1 MPLEAFSPTAS
12 VVGILTGGV
21 TAVDRSLLLRQ
32 GTAQTRAAKSIQTNF
47 SSRIDAAL
55 AKLNSAASTPLTDAL
70 RQDQAILTG
79 RKERLNDSIDVVNK
93 SVGQFQYLK
102 NHVYYLR
109 SQITA
114 LESGSI
120 NASALAE
127 DWDNKLRK
135 INQLIL
141 AADHAY
147 KDGNQ
152 YYHKNLISAA
162 SRTSFRPQSFFAP
175 YNSNGDTLLI
185 GGVYLGV
192 DYFLTETSPG
202 TEFWNSDTAR
212 LTSEAATG
220 TLTEYSS
227 YPDTPS
233 GNAEDVTTIN
243 FTGFTDN
250 ASGNDI
256 VTFQRADLTNVTAS
270 ITRGGLGLLDAWLY
284 DDFQTS
290 VDANAITRAKA
301 DLEAAEGLV
310 LSTEADFKA
319 DLQALQSRSTLF
331 DALIDGI
338 EKEINQRL
346 TDIQDDAEAELIAL
360 QLEFQV
366 AQFGFALLASRGNTL
381 IFSLVLAQD
390 SRTGDLVGSTAD
402 LGEAIVGS
410 TLNIRA

>member
-1 MPLEAFSPTAS
+1 MPLEAFRPTSS

-21 TAVDRSLLLRQ
+21 TAVDRSLLLSH
-32 GTAQTRAAKSIQTNF
+32 GTAQTQAVQSIQNNF
-47 SSRIDAAL
+47 GSRIDAAL
-55 AKLNSAASTPLTDAL
+55 AKLNSATATPLTDAL
-70 RQDQAILTG
+70 RHDQAVLTG

-93 SVGQFQYLK
+93 SLGQFQYLK

-114 LESGSI
+114 LENGRIS
-120 NASALAE
+120 ASALAE

-147 KDGNQ
+147 KDGGQ
-152 YYHKNLISAA
+152 YYHKNLISAM

-185 GGVYLGV
+185 TGVYLGV
-192 DYFLTETSPG
+192 DYYLTETSPG
-202 TEFWNSDTAR
+202 TQFWNSDTAR
-212 LTSEAATG
+212 LTNEAATG
-220 TLTEYSS
+220 TLTEYTS

-233 GNAEDVTTIN
+233 GNTEDVTTIN

-256 VTFQRADLTNVTAS
+256 VTFKRADLTDMTAS

-301 DLEAAEGLV
+301 DLEVAESLI

-319 DLQALQSRSTLF
+319 DLQTL
-331 DALIDGI
+331 
-338 EKEINQRL
+338 R
-346 TDIQDDAEAELIAL
+346 
-360 QLEFQV
+360 
-366 AQFGFALLASRGNTL
+366 
-381 IFSLVLAQD
+381 
-390 SRTGDLVGSTAD
+390 
-402 LGEAIVGS
+402 
-410 TLNIRA
+410 

>member
-21 TAVDRSLLLRQ
+21 TAVDRSLLLMQ

-55 AKLNSAASTPLTDAL
+55 TKLNSAAATPLTDAL
-70 RQDQAILTG
+70 RRDQAILTG
-79 RKERLNDSIDVVNK
+79 RKERINDSIDVVNK
-93 SVGQFQYLK
+93 SLGQFQYLK

-109 SQITA
+109 SQITS

-120 NASALAE
+120 NSSALAE

-147 KDGNQ
+147 KDGNK

-220 TLTEYSS
+220 TL
-227 YPDTPS
+227 
-233 GNAEDVTTIN
+233 
-243 FTGFTDN
+243 
-250 ASGNDI
+250 
-256 VTFQRADLTNVTAS
+256 
-270 ITRGGLGLLDAWLY
+270 
-284 DDFQTS
+284 
-290 VDANAITRAKA
+290 
-301 DLEAAEGLV
+301 
-310 LSTEADFKA
+310 
-319 DLQALQSRSTLF
+319 
-331 DALIDGI
+331 
-338 EKEINQRL
+338 
-346 TDIQDDAEAELIAL
+346 
-360 QLEFQV
+360 
-366 AQFGFALLASRGNTL
+366 
-381 IFSLVLAQD
+381 
-390 SRTGDLVGSTAD
+390 
-402 LGEAIVGS
+402 
-410 TLNIRA
+410 